1 MSEQKIIVPNIGDFK
16 EVEVIEVLVKEGQEI
31 KKDDSVITLES
42 DKSSVEVPSNISGT
56 IKKINI
62 NVGDKVSEGTIILSL
77 DSGEST
83 KEKIQSVSK
92 CQNNNGEKKN
102 EIIDFPKHNKK
113 KDVELP
119 SLTIEGKIKSAS
131 PNVRKFIREL
141 GADIT
146 KISGSERF
154 GRVTR
159 DDVKDYVKDKLTD
172 TSVLVTRD
180 KKNIKNEYEHSE
192 FGEIDVKDIPRV
204 KRLSGPFLVKSW
216 TEIPHVT
223 QHEEIDITEME
234 LFRSSLRDLYT
245 GQKISVTPLAFIMR
259 AMINALKEYPNFNA
273 SIDSENGK
281 VTYKKYF
288 HIGVAV
294 DTPHGLMVPKIRDV
308 NQLDIKEIS
317 QKLRTVSKLCRDL
330 KIDKKE
336 FFGGSMTISSLGGI
350 GGTFFTPIINPPEL
364 SILGVGKSY
373 DKVIKKDDQ
382 IVTRKILPISLSY
395 DHRFIDGAEGARF
408 CVHLSQSL
416 GKDFAFKLAL

>member
-1 MSEQKIIVPNIGDFK
+1 MSELKIIVPNIGDFK
-16 EVEVIEVLVKEGQEI
+16 EVEVIEVLVKEGQKI
-31 KKDDSVITLES
+31 KKDESVITLES
-42 DKSSVEVPSNISGT
+42 DKSSVEVPSNFNGI

-62 NVGDKVSEGTIILSL
+62 KVGDKVSEGTTILSL
-77 DSGEST
+77 SSEEDN
-83 KEKIQSVSK
+83 KEKKQTVLE
-92 CQNNNGEKKN
+92 NKN
-102 EIIDFPKHNKK
+102 EIIDFPKDNKK
-113 KDVELP
+113 EEVQ
-119 SLTIEGKIKSAS
+119 LTSSSTEGKVKPAS

-141 GADIT
+141 GADISQ
-146 KISGSERF
+146 IPGSKRS
-154 GRVTR
+154 GRVTK
-159 DDVKDYVKDKLTD
+159 DDVKDYVKNKLID
-172 TSVLVTRD
+172 TPVLVAQ
-180 KKNIKNEYEHSE
+180 KKVNIKNEYEHSE
-192 FGEIDVKDIPRV
+192 FGEIDIKDIPRV
-204 KRLSGPFLVKSW
+204 KRLSGPHLVKSW

-234 LFRSSLRDLYT
+234 QFRSSLRDLYT
-245 GQKISVTPLAFIMR
+245 GQKISITPLAFIMR
-259 AMINALKEYPNFNA
+259 AMINGLKAYPNFNA
-273 SIDSENGK
+273 SIDTNNGK

-308 NQLDIKEIS
+308 DQLDIKEIN
-317 QKLRTVSKLCRDL
+317 QKLRTVSKLCKEL

-373 DKVIKKDDQ
+373 DKVVKKDGQ
-382 IVTRKILPISLSY
+382 IINRKILPISLSY

-416 GKDFAFKLAL
+416 GKDFAFKLAV